1 MQFLSTP
8 RFIQGASIVLGS
20 LFIVILV
27 LAAAVTWG
35 PHQCTLVFPKIIG
48 CAVGHYEGLT
58 GGMLAAGTALFAGW
72 LAWSA
77 VQVQIAAEE
86 SRATAERVEV
96 EKVLQAD
103 LNNFAEGLSSIWKIL
118 LAVDAP
124 PSIPLQDARDLL
136 EGVVYGIERIANI
149 DWLNTSRQMVEKLGW
164 ERRRYYNELFQG
176 IERLGQ
182 FRDTNNFD
190 VDAALRTVRNVSLY
204 FELLRP
210 GTARFFKGLWR
221 HSPKAWT
228 LGYAIAVHAGLCHIN
243 EPMFDHTGG
252 AVDQTY

>member
-1 MQFLSTP
+1 MHFSSTP
-8 RFIQGASIVLGS
+8 RYVQGASIVVGS
-20 LFIVILV
+20 LCVAILV
-27 LAAAVTWG
+27 LAAAAAWG
-35 PHQCTLVFPKIIG
+35 PHQCPLIFPKIVG

-72 LAWSA
+72 LAWTA

-86 SRATAERVEV
+86 RRTTAERIEV

-103 LNNFAEGLSSIWKIL
+103 LNHLAEGLSSIWKIL
-118 LAVDAP
+118 LAIDAP
-124 PSIPLQDARDLL
+124 PSIPLRDARDLL

-149 DWLNTSRQMVEKLGW
+149 DWLNASRQMVEKLGW

-182 FRDTNNFD
+182 FRNTDNFD
-190 VDAALRTVRNVSLY
+190 VDAALGAVRSVSNY

-210 GTARFFKGLWR
+210 DTARFFKGLWR
-221 HSPKAWT
+221 HTPKAWT

-243 EPMFDHTGG
+243 EPLFDPTGG
-252 AVDQTY
+252 GA